1 MSRQRPSTTPQ
12 TNLGIGIWSWVPLMR
27 LEDPRCFKL
36 WMGLFSTPE
45 AKRWPPGLWLGGPA
59 VMSEATSMGHGD
71 VVAALRTL
79 RDVNLVEYDE
89 RSRVARLVELP
100 PDKPEGTR
108 SGSVVWSWWKKF
120 GGVPPCA
127 VRDAHVLTLRWLADQ
142 TSPDVV
148 KAWAETFGTMPTP
161 LLGPRPIG
169 PRGEGPGEGP
179 RQGVREGL
187 AEGPRQSPPLSQS
200 DLFPSNNLNH
210 SGGEGVPHPP
220 RDPGGEGQEEGIRNR
235 EEEEEE
241 GECERESLDP
251 SRVGNLGSDMVELA
265 ARALSRC
272 LPAATEQV
280 HPDLARRRR

>member
-1 MSRQRPSTTPQ
+1 MSERVRRPTSTSPQ
-12 TNLGIGIWSWVPLMR
+12 TNLGIGLWGWVPLMQI
-27 LEDPRCFKL
+27 EDARCFKL

-59 VMSEATSMGHGD
+59 VMAEAASMGHGD

-89 RSRVARLVELP
+89 RSRVARLVALP

-108 SGSVVWSWWKKF
+108 SGSVVWSWWKRF
-120 GGVPPCA
+120 GAVPPCA

-142 TSPDVV
+142 TSPDVS

-161 LLGPRPIG
+161 LPGPRPIG

-179 RQGVREGL
+179 RQGVGEGGRET
-187 AEGPRQSPPLSQS
+187 PRQGPPLPQS
-200 DLFPSNNLNH
+200 DLFPSSNFNITE
-210 SGGEGVPHPP
+210 GEGVPHPP
-220 RDPGGEGQEEGIRNR
+220 RDPGGEGQEEGRGLR
-235 EEEEEE
+235 VKEGE
-241 GECERESLDP
+241 GECERE
-251 SRVGNLGSDMVELA
+251 VANVAHLGADMVDA
-265 ARALSRC
+265 VARAMARFGPS
-272 LPAATEQV
+272 PAAPP